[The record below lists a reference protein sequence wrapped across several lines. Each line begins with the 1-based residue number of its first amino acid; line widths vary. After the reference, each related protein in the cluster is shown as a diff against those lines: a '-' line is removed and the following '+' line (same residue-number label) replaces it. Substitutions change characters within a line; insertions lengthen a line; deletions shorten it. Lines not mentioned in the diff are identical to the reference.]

1 MTRRFSFLR
10 SKLAVISGDFAL
22 SILAS
27 IIYTF
32 SRQIVVFPL
41 LAARLSEADYGTVL
55 TVIGLVNVFV
65 ALVGGTL
72 NNIRLIKDTD
82 YADRDK
88 KGDFLLLCIWG
99 SVLGAAACVVVGYLF
114 SLSAVTT
121 ITLIGYLVVSN
132 FYHYAVAYFRLELN
146 FKRNM
151 TVNILVSAGYILCC
165 FLFADA
171 QLWPLIFLFGEAVG
185 VIYTA
190 ITAKFYRET
199 LKKSPL
205 FGSTAKAYL
214 QLAFVNLASN
224 LLMYAD
230 RIIIHPFL
238 GPESVS
244 YYSTASFFG
253 KSAGIVMTPI
263 AGVLLGYFSQK
274 NFAASKKLFLLVNG
288 LSLGCLVLFQLFC
301 WLCAPWF
308 THLLYPTLY
317 QQSLPYIFLA
327 NLGAVVNIAG
337 NMAQPMILK
346 ACPTKYLIA
355 IQMVYGAA
363 YVLLSVCL
371 LPVHGLMG
379 FCVATILANLVRL
392 LALYGLGLWKL

>member
-1 MTRRFSFLR
+1 MTSRFSFLR
-10 SKLAVISGDFAL
+10 SKFSAITGDFAL

-41 LAARLSEADYGTVL
+41 LAVRLSEADYGTVL

-82 YADRDK
+82 YADYEK
-88 KGDFLLLCIWG
+88 KGDFLLLCIAG
-99 SVLGAAACVVVGYLF
+99 SLLGALGCVLLGYLF
-114 SLSAVTT
+114 QLSAVTT
-121 ITLIGYLVVSN
+121 ATLIGYLVVSN

-151 TVNILVSAGYILCC
+151 VVNVLVSAGYILCC

-171 QLWPLIFLFGEAVG
+171 ALWPMIFLLGEAVG
-185 VIYTA
+185 VVYTA
-190 ITAKFYRET
+190 YTAKFHRET
-199 LKKSPL
+199 LVKTPL
-205 FGSTAKAYL
+205 FGDTARAYL

-274 NFAASKKLFLLVNG
+274 NFAASKKLFVLVNG

-301 WLCAPWF
+301 WLFAPWF
-308 THLLYPTLY
+308 TKLLYPTLY
-317 QQSLPYIFLA
+317 DQSLPYIFLA

-346 ACPTKYLIA
+346 ACSTKYLMV
-355 IQMVYGAA
+355 IQLIYGVA
-363 YVLLSVCL
+363 YILLSAIL

-379 FCVATILANLVRL
+379 FCVATICANLVRL
-392 LALYGLGLWKL
+392 FALYGLGLWKI

>member
-1 MTRRFSFLR
+1 MAGRFSFLR
-10 SKLAVISGDFAL
+10 AKIASITGDFAL

-41 LAARLSEADYGTVL
+41 LAARLSAAENGTLL

-72 NNIRLIKDTD
+72 NNIRLIKDSD
-82 YADRDK
+82 YSELRK
-88 KGDFLLLCIWG
+88 KGDFLLLCGAG
-99 SVLGAAACVVVGYLF
+99 SVLGSLGCVILGLIF
-114 SLSAVTT
+114 QLSTITT
-121 ITLIGYLVVSN
+121 VTLIGYVIVSN
-132 FYHYAVAYFRLELN
+132 LYHYAVAYFRLNLN

-151 TVNILVSAGYILCC
+151 IVNVLVSAGYILCC

-171 QLWPLIFLFGEAVG
+171 QLWPLIFLIGEAIG
-185 VIYTA
+185 VVYT
-190 ITAKFYRET
+190 IIVTKFYRET
-199 LKKSPL
+199 LVKTPL
-205 FGSTAKAYL
+205 FGSTARAYL

-230 RIIIHPFL
+230 RIIIHPIL
-238 GPESVS
+238 GSESVS
-244 YYSTASFFG
+244 YYTTAAFFG

-288 LSLGCLVLFQLFC
+288 ISTVFLALFLLFC
-301 WLCAPWF
+301 WLLAPWF
-308 THLLYPTLY
+308 TSILYPDY
-317 QQSLPYIFLA
+317 YAQALPFIFLA
-327 NLGAVVNIAG
+327 NLGAVINIAG

-346 ACPTKYLIA
+346 ACSTKYLMF
-355 IQMVYGAA
+355 IQLLYGAV
-363 YVLLSVCL
+363 YIILSMIL
-371 LPVHGLMG
+371 LPMFSLVG
-379 FCVATILANLVRL
+379 FCVATICANLIRL
-392 LALYGLGLWKL
+392 LALYGLGLWKI

>member
-1 MTRRFSFLR
+1 MAGRFSFLR
-10 SKLAVISGDFAL
+10 AKIASITGDFAL

-41 LAARLSEADYGTVL
+41 LAARLSATDNGTVL

-72 NNIRLIKDTD
+72 NNIRLIKDSD
-82 YADRDK
+82 YSELRK
-88 KGDFLLLCIWG
+88 KGDFLLLCGAG
-99 SVLGAAACVVVGYLF
+99 SVLGSLGCVVLGLIF
-114 SLSAVTT
+114 HLSPLTT
-121 ITLIGYLVVSN
+121 VTLIGYVIVSN
-132 FYHYAVAYFRLELN
+132 LYHYAVAYFRLNLN

-151 TVNILVSAGYILCC
+151 VVNVLVSIGYILCC
-165 FLFADA
+165 FFFADV
-171 QLWPLIFLFGEAVG
+171 QLWPLIFLIGEAIG
-185 VIYTA
+185 VVYTV
-190 ITAKFYRET
+190 IVTKFYRET
-199 LKKSPL
+199 LAKTPL
-205 FGSTAKAYL
+205 FGSTARAYL

-230 RIIIHPFL
+230 RIIIHPIL

-288 LSLGCLVLFQLFC
+288 ISLVFLALFLLFC
-301 WLCAPWF
+301 WLFAPWF
-308 THLLYPTLY
+308 TKLLYPTLY
-317 QQSLPYIFLA
+317 AQSLPFIFLA
-327 NLGAVVNIAG
+327 NLGAVINIAG

-346 ACPTKYLIA
+346 ACSTKYLMF
-355 IQMVYGAA
+355 IQLLYGAV
-363 YVLLSVCL
+363 YIILSMIL
-371 LPVHGLMG
+371 LPMFSLVG
-379 FCVATILANLVRL
+379 FCVATICANLIRL
-392 LALYGLGLWKL
+392 LALYGLGLWKI

>member
-1 MTRRFSFLR
+1 MAGRLSFLR
-10 SKLAVISGDFAL
+10 TKFASITGDFAL

-41 LAARLSEADYGTVL
+41 LAVRLSDTDYGTVL

-82 YADRDK
+82 YLDFKK
-88 KGDFLLLCIWG
+88 KGDFLLLCLIG
-99 SVLGAAACVVVGYLF
+99 SVLGCFGCVVLGIVF
-114 SLSAVTT
+114 HLSPLTT
-121 ITLIGYLVVSN
+121 ATLIGYLIVSN
-132 FYHYAVAYFRLELN
+132 IYHYAVAYFRLQLN

-151 TVNILVSAGYILCC
+151 VVNILVSLGYIVCC
-165 FLFADA
+165 FLFADP
-171 QLWPLIFLFGEAVG
+171 QLWPLIFLIGEAIG
-185 VIYTA
+185 VVYTA
-190 ITAKFYRET
+190 IVAKFYRET
-199 LKKSPL
+199 LVKTPL
-205 FGSTAKAYL
+205 FGSTSRAYL

-230 RIIIHPFL
+230 RIIIHPIL

-244 YYSTASFFG
+244 YYSTAAFFG

-274 NFAASKKLFLLVNG
+274 NFAATKKLFILVNG
-288 LSLGCLVLFQLFC
+288 ISLACLVLFQLFC

-308 THLLYPTLY
+308 TKLLYPTLY
-317 QQSLPYIFLA
+317 AESLPYIFLA

-346 ACPTKYLIA
+346 ACSTKYLLV
-355 IQMVYGAA
+355 IQLIYGAA
-363 YVLLSVCL
+363 YIVLSIFL
-371 LPVHGLMG
+371 LPLYSLMG
-379 FCVATILANLVRL
+379 FCIATICANLIRL
-392 LALYGLGLWKL
+392 LALYVLGLWKI